1 MAKYVDD
8 NVEYMKAVLNKNY
21 YDNIPITKKPLN

>member
-8 NVEYMKAVLNKNY
+8 NVEYMKAVLNKTY
-21 YDNIPITKKPLN
+21 YENIPLTKKPLN